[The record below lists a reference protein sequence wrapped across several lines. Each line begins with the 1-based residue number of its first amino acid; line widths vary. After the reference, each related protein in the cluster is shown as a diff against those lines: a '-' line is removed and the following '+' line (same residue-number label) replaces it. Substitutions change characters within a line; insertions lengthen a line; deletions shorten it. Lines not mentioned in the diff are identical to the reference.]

1 MLSIFEILNIY
12 HKDDITIV
20 GQERQVRIKEV
31 IIIPTYTDMYQWTN
45 IFTYSSKHVVNNLD
59 SACIFCCLKN

>member
-12 HKDDITIV
+12 HKNDITIV

-31 IIIPTYTDMYQWTN
+31 IIITDMYQWMN
-45 IFTYSSKHVVNNLD
+45 IFTYSSKLDWACFLLSEKWVHVFSV
-59 SACIFCCLKN
+59 